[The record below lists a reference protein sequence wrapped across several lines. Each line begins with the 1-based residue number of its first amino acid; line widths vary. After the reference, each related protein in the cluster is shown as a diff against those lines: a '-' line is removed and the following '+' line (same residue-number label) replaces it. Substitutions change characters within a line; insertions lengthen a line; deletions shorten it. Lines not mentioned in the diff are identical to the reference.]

1 MLAALNDVEN
11 WSKYQIETAGKTWGL
26 DLPKSPFINVWSR
39 HIFYDDVDPYGS
51 NYLFIIGLCYYY
63 FMCVYLHNLS
73 GHSINSSSVGCHLSC
88 LSCVF
93 FHFIDER
100 LSLTMWLQ
108 WNFRHR
114 LQTYVTS
121 HTHTRL
127 RFTSRMFL

>member
-1 MLAALNDVEN
+1 MLAALNDVKLVEVPDWN
-11 WSKYQIETAGKTWGL
+11 CGQDLRSWSSQISL
-26 DLPKSPFINVWSR
+26 INVWSR

-51 NYLFIIGLCYYY
+51 NYLFIIGLCYY

-93 FHFIDER
+93 FHFIDDR

-127 RFTSRMFL
+127 RYTSRMFL

>member
-11 WSKYQIETAGKTWGL
+11 WSKYQIETAGKALRSW
-26 DLPKSPFINVWSR
+26 SPFINVWSR

-51 NYLFIIGLCYYY
+51 NYLFIIGLCYY

-73 GHSINSSSVGCHLSC
+73 GHSINSSSVGCHLPC

-121 HTHTRL
+121 HTHTIPYI
-127 RFTSRMFL
+127 SSMFL